1 MFAGE
6 HALGGERRGQEAV
19 REWFQEMLRRF
30 PGIQIVPREVVV
42 NGWPWNTVIATHLM
56 ISAPRPGGREYRN
69 EGMQLLRL
77 RWGRVVED
85 LIFEDTLALD
95 AELRRSAHSGEREPV
110 AGARGE
116 RARQDPAVAGAPALV
131 RRGGAALRRAASI
144 ASCTAPP
151 AGG

>member
-1 MFAGE
+1 MYKLIVKRIARRMFARLSKGEYEPIVKQFGPQSRFMFAGE

-30 PGIQIVPREVVV
+30 PGIQIVPQEVVV

-95 AELRRSAHSGEREPV
+95 AELRRSAHSGEH
-110 AGARGE
+110 
-116 RARQDPAVAGAPALV
+116 QAVAGTLP
-131 RRGGAALRRAASI
+131 
-144 ASCTAPP
+144 
-151 AGG
+151 